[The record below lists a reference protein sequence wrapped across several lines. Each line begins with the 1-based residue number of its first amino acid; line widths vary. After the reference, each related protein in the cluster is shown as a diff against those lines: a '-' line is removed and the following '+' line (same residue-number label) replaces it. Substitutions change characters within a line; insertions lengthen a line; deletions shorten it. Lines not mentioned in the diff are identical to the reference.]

1 METHHRVIFPV
12 GHGGFAFENIG
23 NTNVI
28 FDCGSDTAPS
38 RVEMYID
45 LLKAHGV
52 THIDYLFISHFD
64 NDHVNA
70 LVYLKN
76 NLTIKNVF
84 VPMIPKDY
92 QILYN
97 VMTRGAYSAIMNI
110 FQENREIELI
120 EISEQARRFDRTLP
134 TKPLWE
140 WDITNMLSIA
150 DLTKLAT
157 EMTNEGIDID
167 CLDDV
172 DYVSDCRGDIN
183 KAVVS
188 TFGPMGPNSKG
199 LIVLSQ
205 KTQEANVSDNHLW
218 QGCHHCGLIQELAI
232 NDANA
237 TDCLYVGD
245 AILSTKKNIIY
256 IQNFIK
262 RNNAIVPM
270 LLMQIPHHGSQHNI
284 LNTFNTD
291 FPAEYYFVHDISDAR
306 IQKKVTV
313 YNALHSKNQLLM
325 VRDVCHDLILG
336 RIEVQ

>member
-12 GHGGFAFENIG
+12 GHGGFAFESIG
-23 NTNVI
+23 DTNVI
-28 FDCGSDTAPS
+28 FDCGSDTAPA
-38 RVEMYID
+38 RVKMYID

-64 NDHVNA
+64 KDHVNA
-70 LVYLKN
+70 LAYLKN
-76 NLTIKNVF
+76 HLTIKNVF
-84 VPMIPKDY
+84 VPMIPKNY
-92 QILYN
+92 RILYN
-97 VMTRGAYSAIMNI
+97 ASTQGAYNAIMNI

-120 EISEQARRFDRTLP
+120 EISEQARRFDRTQP

-140 WDITNMLSIA
+140 WDITNMLSIT
-150 DLTKLAT
+150 DLANLAT
-157 EMTNEGIDID
+157 EMTNEGIDVD
-167 CLDDV
+167 SLDDV

-183 KAVVS
+183 KAVIS

-205 KTQEANVSDNHLW
+205 KTQNAQVISNHLE
-218 QGCHHCGLIQELAI
+218 QGPCCVLTVLNVAN
-232 NDANA
+232 NDA

-245 AILSTKKNIIY
+245 ANLSRSKNIKDVQKFFVKY
-256 IQNFIK
+256 
-262 RNNAIVPM
+262 NAITPL
-270 LLMQIPHHGSQHNI
+270 LLMQVPHHGSQNNI
-284 LNTFNTD
+284 LNTFDTD

>member
-1 METHHRVIFPV
+1 MAIHHRVIFPI

-28 FDCGSDTAPS
+28 FDCGSDTAPA

-45 LLKAHGV
+45 SLKAHGV

-76 NLTIKNVF
+76 HLTIKNVF
-84 VPMIPKDY
+84 VPMIPKEY

-97 VMTRGAYSAIMNI
+97 VVTKGAYSAMMNI
-110 FQENREIELI
+110 FQEDREIEI
-120 EISEQARRFDRTLP
+120 VEISDQVQRFDKNLP

-150 DLTKLAT
+150 DLANLAK

-167 CLDDV
+167 SLDDV
-172 DYVSDCRGDIN
+172 DYVADFRKDIN
-183 KAVVS
+183 NAVIS
-188 TFGPMGPNSKG
+188 TFGPLGPNSKG

-205 KTQEANVSDNHLW
+205 KTQNAQVISNYLEQGSCCLHSVLSVAN
-218 QGCHHCGLIQELAI
+218 
-232 NDANA
+232 NDA

-256 IQNFIK
+256 VQNFIR
-262 RNNAIVPM
+262 RNNVIIPM

-291 FPAEYYFVHDISDAR
+291 FLAEYYFVHDISDTR

-313 YNALHSKNQLLM
+313 YNALHCKNQLLM
-325 VRDVCHDLILG
+325 VRDVCHDLIFG
-336 RIEVQ
+336 EIGVQ